1 MNIHAYSK
9 GVDDMHGLIR
19 EEGSFGANPST
30 KDIAKHLYTRMYAG
44 KVVIVAAKPA
54 TLLGP
59 LRKQW
64 LRLMRRVQKERA
76 KTLDA
81 ARIQELA
88 SRVARMQ
95 SLRFTASWHA
105 GDVSYDDQYGVY
117 LATADQLLRWPPD
130 YRTMYVT
137 CDIETEKLHMI
148 TSWMPWGSLVVFAR
162 FR

>member
-1 MNIHAYSK
+1 MY
-9 GVDDMHGLIR
+9 GLIR
-19 EEGSFGANPST
+19 EEGSFGANPSA

-81 ARIQELA
+81 TRIQELA

-105 GDVSYDDQYGVY
+105 GDVSFDDEHDVY
-117 LATADQLLRWPPD
+117 IATVNQLLRWPPE

-137 CDIETEKLHMI
+137 CDIEREQLHLI
-148 TSWMPWGSLVVFAR
+148 TTWMRPGSLVVICELPPAR
-162 FR
+162 P